1 MNRVQSSLKP
11 QRRGFIPV
19 AVFALLASLIAP
31 PSKTTAQSATAT
43 LSGSVTDQ
51 TGAAVANAGIKAVNT
66 ATNLERRTTSDS
78 EGLFTLP
85 LLPPGNY
92 TILCERAGFA
102 AVTKRDLVLNV
113 GDQRTLLIQLRV
125 GGVSATVNVTDE
137 PALLNE
143 SPAVGTVVDRQF
155 ATNQPLNGRSF
166 QSLIGLAPGV
176 VFTPENVTA
185 QGQFSVNGQ
194 RAGTNYFM
202 IDGVSANFGTT
213 GAATLYNTAGGA
225 LPALSA
231 QGGTNS
237 LVSVDALQEFSIQT
251 STYAP
256 EFGRQPGAQVLIV
269 TRSGANEL
277 RGSLFNYLRNDL
289 FDANDYF
296 ANRNG
301 LAKPA
306 LRQNDF
312 GFTVGGP
319 VVLPSRFFG
328 PMGYGGR
335 DRTFFFVSYEGL
347 RLRQPAVSPPEE
359 VPSLRAR
366 RQATGLARDIL
377 NAFPLPNGPEL
388 SGDPNTATFVGS
400 YSNPSSLDA
409 FSVRLD
415 HTVNQRFTLFGRY
428 NHAPSESQV
437 RADFASSSTVGDKPQ
452 KTQTLTAGATAI
464 FSPRVSNDLR
474 LNYSRAEAKSVYHID
489 NFGGAIPPP
498 SSVFF
503 PPADRGGLVYP
514 FIGLNALTAG
524 LNIENRQGQFNMVET
539 LSYTKGAHSLKAG
552 FDYRRLAPVT
562 HGAAFRRFPFFFSVS
577 DALDGNIPFLDILA
591 TDVTLRPLF
600 DNYSAF
606 AQDTWRAGRRLTLTY
621 GLRYEV
627 NPPPSEKNGNLPLTV
642 DGLDDLT
649 NLKLAPRGARLYETT
664 FNNLAPR
671 FGVAYQ
677 LFPERGT
684 VLRGGFGVFYDL
696 GYTFAGSGLGPDS
709 YPYGRHVG
717 LVDVPLSS
725 PLVGALPPPANL
737 EPPFGDLFVYERGY
751 KLPYTLQY
759 NVTVEQAFGS
769 NNSVTVGYVG
779 ATGRRLG
786 RVERLQNPHPN
797 FTRMSV
803 VRNNGASD
811 YHALQTQF
819 QRRLSRGLQ
828 ALVSYTFA
836 KSLDIVSDESIVNYQ
851 APLGALDPKHDRG
864 PSAFDARHQ
873 LSGAVSYDIPPPV
886 ESGVGR
892 AVVGGFGVD
901 SIFRARSAT
910 PVNALTGADPFG
922 FGFRTVTRPDLVAG
936 VPLYVEDQAAPGG
949 RSLNRAAFV
958 EPLAGR
964 QGTLGRNSL
973 RGFPAWQ
980 IDLSLRRQFSLSER
994 AKLQLKLDAFNL
1006 FNHPNFGN
1014 PSGTLSD
1021 PDFGVSTQMLGR
1033 SLGGLSPLYQIGG
1046 PRSLQLALK
1055 VLF

>member
-1 MNRVQSSLKP
+1 MNRLHSSFATQL
-11 QRRGFIPV
+11 RRGFIST
-19 AVFALLASLIAP
+19 LLALVTLNA
-31 PSKTTAQSATAT
+31 TATAQSATAT

-51 TGAAVANAGIKAVNT
+51 AGAVIAGVTVKAVNT
-66 ATNLERRTTSDS
+66 ATNLERKTTTDS
-78 EGLFTLP
+78 EGLFTLL

-92 TILCERAGFA
+92 TILCERDGFA
-102 AVTKRDLVLNV
+102 AAGKRDVILNV
-113 GDQRTLLIQLRV
+113 GDQRSLLIQLRV
-125 GGVSATVNVTDE
+125 SGVAATVSVTDE
-137 PALLNE
+137 TSLVNE
-143 SPAVGTVVDRQF
+143 SPAVSAVVDRQF
-155 ATNQPLNGRSF
+155 AANQPLNGRSF

-202 IDGVSANFGTT
+202 VDGVSANFGTT
-213 GAATLYNTAGGA
+213 GAATLYNTAGGG

-231 QGGTNS
+231 QGATNS

-256 EFGRQPGAQVLIV
+256 EFGRQPGAQVSIV
-269 TRSGANEL
+269 TRSGANEF
-277 RGSLFNYLRNDL
+277 RGSLFNYLRNDS

-296 ANRNG
+296 ANRNR

-319 VVLPSRFFG
+319 IILPPQLFG
-328 PMGYGGR
+328 PLGYGGR

-347 RLRQPAVSPPEE
+347 RLRQPVVSPPEE

-366 RQATGLARDIL
+366 QQATGLARDLL
-377 NAFPLPNGPEL
+377 NAFPLPNGPAL
-388 SGDPNTATFVGS
+388 PGDPNTATFVGS

-409 FSVRLD
+409 ISVRLD
-415 HTVNQRFTLFGRY
+415 HTVNSRLTLFGRY

-437 RADFASSSTVGDKPQ
+437 RADFASSSTVGAKPQ
-452 KTQTLTAGATAI
+452 KTRTLTAGATAI
-464 FSPRVSNDLR
+464 FSPRVTNDLR
-474 LNYSRAEAKSVYHID
+474 FNYSRAEAKSFYHLD
-489 NFGGAIPPP
+489 DFGGAIPPP
-498 SSVFF
+498 PSVFF
-503 PPADRGGLVYP
+503 PSADQGGLVYP

-524 LNIENRQGQFNMVET
+524 LNIENRQGQLNMVDT
-539 LSYTKGAHSLKAG
+539 LSYTKGAHSLKVG
-552 FDYRRLAPVT
+552 FDYRRLTPVT
-562 HGAAFRRFPFFFSVS
+562 RGAAFRRFPFFFSVS
-577 DALDGNIPFLDILA
+577 DVLDGNIPFLDVLA

-606 AQDTWRAGRRLTLTY
+606 AQDTWRLRRRLTLTY
-621 GLRYEV
+621 GMRYEV

-642 DGLDDLT
+642 DGLNNLADLS
-649 NLKLAPRGARLYETT
+649 LAPRGARLYETT
-664 FNNLAPR
+664 FNNFAPR
-671 FGVAYQ
+671 LGVAYQ

-696 GYTFAGSGLGPDS
+696 GYTFAGSGLGPDA
-709 YPYGRHVG
+709 YPYGRFMG
-717 LVDVPLSS
+717 LVNVPLSS
-725 PLVGALPPPANL
+725 PLAGTLPPPASL
-737 EPPFGDLFVYERGY
+737 EPPYGDLFVYERNY

-759 NVTVEQAFGS
+759 HLTVEQTFGS
-769 NNSVTVGYVG
+769 NNSVSLAYVG

-786 RVERLQNPHPN
+786 RVERLQNPNPN
-797 FTRMSV
+797 FTRISV
-803 VRNNGASD
+803 VRNNATSD
-811 YHALQTQF
+811 YHGLQTQF

-828 ALVSYTFA
+828 ALISYTFA

-851 APLGALDPKHDRG
+851 APLGDLDSQRDRG
-864 PSAFDARHQ
+864 PSAFDVRHQ
-873 LSGAVSYDIPPPV
+873 LSGAVSFDIPPPF

-892 AVVGGFGVD
+892 AVFGGFGVD

-936 VPLYVEDQAAPGG
+936 APLYDDDSAVAGG
-949 RSLNRAAFV
+949 RRINSAALIA
-958 EPLAGR
+958 PPAGR

-980 IDLSLRRQFSLSER
+980 IDLSLRRQFSFSER
-994 AKLQLKLDAFNL
+994 AKLQLRLDVFNL

-1014 PSGTLSD
+1014 PSGILSA

-1046 PRSLQLALK
+1046 PRSLQLSLK